1 MGADVLVIGAGSS
14 GLAAAAM
21 LAEAGQQVQVI
32 ARGHG
37 FTHWAAGG
45 IDVLGRLP
53 AGDEAGA
60 GEPVERPLEALGR
73 LPDGHPYSLVGEGA
87 LLAGIGHVRALTDRA
102 GIELVGDPAVN
113 RSQITGIGT
122 RRTTA
127 LLQTQGDG
135 ALTGRVAAIG
145 FAGFEDFSSH
155 LCADR
160 LHRIGLDAVPIE
172 IPLPQGFRGR
182 HVNAVELA
190 RAFDG
195 REFRGAVAGTLG
207 RAAAGVDVCVVP
219 AVIGLANA
227 AEAWADLQEL
237 AGLRVVEAALPPPS
251 IPGLRLFDAWR
262 ERLSE
267 LGVGWRLGLPAIGA
281 ERDGDRVTAILGEG
295 ASGPIRIPC
304 DEVVLATGGVAGGG
318 IETYR
323 DGTLA
328 ETVLGLPIDGFA
340 HRTEFLAADFFGS
353 HRLAQAGVR
362 VNRELRPVDRAGVP
376 VLGNVRVIGTQLAG
390 HDPTAE
396 GSREGVGLA
405 TAARAAELL
414 AGARATG

>member
-1 MGADVLVIGAGSS
+1 
-14 GLAAAAM
+14 
-21 LAEAGQQVQVI
+21 
-32 ARGHG
+32 
-37 FTHWAAGG
+37 
-45 IDVLGRLP
+45 
-53 AGDEAGA
+53 
-60 GEPVERPLEALGR
+60 
-73 LPDGHPYSLVGEGA
+73 
-87 LLAGIGHVRALTDRA
+87 
-102 GIELVGDPAVN
+102 
-113 RSQITGIGT
+113 
-122 RRTTA
+122 
-127 LLQTQGDG
+127 
-135 ALTGRVAAIG
+135 
-145 FAGFEDFSSH
+145 
-155 LCADR
+155 
-160 LHRIGLDAVPIE
+160 
-172 IPLPQGFRGR
+172 
-182 HVNAVELA
+182 
-190 RAFDG
+190 
-195 REFRGAVAGTLG
+195 
-207 RAAAGVDVCVVP
+207 VVP

-227 AEAWADLQEL
+227 AEAWTDLQEL

-281 ERDGDRVTAILGEG
+281 ERDGDRVTAVLGEG
-295 ASGPIRIPC
+295 ASGPVRIPC

-362 VNRELRPVDRAGVP
+362 VNRELRPVDRAGAP

-414 AGARATG
+414 AGARARG